1 MRLPTQV
8 KTHICG
14 QDQEGGEPHAPSTYN
29 NGKHEDDSC
38 EENVTWVGRMGEVV
52 MTMSPGSQL
61 TDTGGVATLAW
72 KQRRQSSKYWDR

>member
-1 MRLPTQV
+1 MVSQGQTVPGLVEWTVLWRRPALIMRLPTQV

-38 EENVTWVGRMGEVV
+38 EENVT
-52 MTMSPGSQL
+52 
-61 TDTGGVATLAW
+61 
-72 KQRRQSSKYWDR
+72 